1 MTTTPLMPGGPGRE
15 EPAGGPDR
23 LWGGGFT
30 EPMHPALVALSQS
43 LEQDLPLALSDL
55 EASRAWAEALGR
67 AGVLAAPDVAALV
80 AALRALATEF
90 QSGGWRPTGAED
102 IHGAIEAELTR
113 RLGGLAGR
121 LHTGRSRNDQVAT
134 AFRLAVAG
142 RLADVA
148 ASLHAVQSAFV
159 TRAATEVDTLL
170 PAMTHLQRAQPM
182 RLSHWLLGHFWALER
197 DAQRL
202 AAARARA
209 LDRLPLGSGAVTG
222 TAWPVDRIALAEAL
236 GFAAPAENSLDA
248 VGDRDFAVEA
258 VFALTLCGVHLSRL
272 AEDLVLWSSAEFGW
286 VRWPDGLAT
295 GSSLMPNKKNPDLAE
310 LVRGKCAGLVGRL
323 TALLVLL
330 KGLPTSYQRDL
341 QEDKLPVWE
350 SLRTVELSLHALTAA
365 VDGIEFRRERMSEA
379 LSDDLL
385 ATEMADALV
394 ARGVPFRAAHHL
406 VSRAAAAQRSEG
418 GALAHRLEE
427 ALRSDGL
434 PHVLEAFDAVSAV
447 ERRAAIGGT
456 ARAAVLAQLEA
467 ARAALARWGHT

>member
-1 MTTTPLMPGGPGRE
+1 MTMTPLIPGEPGRE
-15 EPAGGPDR
+15 ESAGGPDR

-67 AGVLAAPDVAALV
+67 AGVLAVPDVAALV
-80 AALRALATEF
+80 AELRALEAGF
-90 QSGGWRPTGAED
+90 RSGSWRPTGAED

-148 ASLHAVQSAFV
+148 GSLHALQAAFV
-159 TRAATEVDTLL
+159 ARAATEMDTLL

-182 RLSHWLLGHFWALER
+182 RLSHWLLGHFWALTR
-197 DAQRL
+197 DAERL
-202 AAARARA
+202 ESARARA

-222 TAWPVDRIALAEAL
+222 TAWPIDRVALATAL

-295 GSSLMPNKKNPDLAE
+295 GSSLMPNKKNPDLTE

-350 SLRTVELSLHALTAA
+350 SLRTVELSLLALTAA
-365 VDGIEFRRERMSEA
+365 VHGVEFRGDRMSEA

-427 ALRSDGL
+427 VLRSDGL
-434 PHVLEAFDAVSAV
+434 PHVLDAFDAVSAV
-447 ERRAAIGGT
+447 ERRATIGGT
-456 ARAAVLAQLEA
+456 ARAAVLIQLEA
-467 ARAALARWGHT
+467 ARAALARRGYT